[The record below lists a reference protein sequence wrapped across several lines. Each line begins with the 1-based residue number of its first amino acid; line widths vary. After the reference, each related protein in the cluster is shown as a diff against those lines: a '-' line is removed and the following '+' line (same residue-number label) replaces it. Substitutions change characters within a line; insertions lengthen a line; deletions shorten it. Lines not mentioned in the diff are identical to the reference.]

1 MTEAATYSEHV
12 CVCFTYYGLFLHG
25 FIISHLFAPTK
36 SMQTSERKKFVPNK
50 KKIRRNGVVTISYN
64 TSTTTSNQNSI
75 KNNTQPTLLRVQ
87 WPMVMA
93 IT

>member
-25 FIISHLFAPTK
+25 FIISRLFAPTK

-50 KKIRRNGVVTISYN
+50 KGYVGMVWSQSLTTPQLQHPIKI
-64 TSTTTSNQNSI
+64 
-75 KNNTQPTLLRVQ
+75 P
-87 WPMVMA
+87 
-93 IT
+93 